1 MDINFIV
8 FVMSDRCEVYLSKN
22 FYIHKI
28 KHKIKR
34 ILGIM
39 GVFNDN
45 PAGKKPRL
53 RLGYGTAN
61 RARKSVKLLKKQPHQ
76 YQVQA
81 TQTLYYRAKY
91 HKHQTKG
98 MRNAM
103 KILGKFRKTLKN
115 KHVKNII

>member
-1 MDINFIV
+1 
-8 FVMSDRCEVYLSKN
+8 
-22 FYIHKI
+22 
-28 KHKIKR
+28 
-34 ILGIM
+34 M

-45 PAGKKPRL
+45 PPTKKPRL
-53 RLGYGTAN
+53 RLGYGTPN

-115 KHVKNII
+115 AILIINNK